1 MLEITRQS
9 DGTFRSS
16 GKNWEVVFD
25 APKPGLFTLRPDRS
39 LTFVSRFA
47 VIDNLEEG
55 SALHERRK
63 VHHSNDGREAQFESS
78 CRIPFGAE
86 PGIARKFKLSDGL
99 LSVTTDFL
107 IRASFQVRSLFA
119 GGYRLEGGIARFAVL
134 SAPESGAALPQP
146 EWKSFDSVAEGSVIY
161 DSAQP
166 PVALLAESGEGTV
179 LEIATGE
186 DFWRWTASAP
196 DTVSRYTLTKT
207 ENGLEASW
215 LPYEFHPRPEVEVPF
230 GRNRRMN
237 FLLAWRKKGGARTS
251 AQYKDVFDMAAFD
264 WSETLLAYD
273 GAGNPVK
280 SLPCFAA
287 PGVVNVLKK
296 WVRRKLAD
304 LQDGDVLA
312 VTNVVPVFC
321 TCAAHQDRARMKSLP
336 HLDVYGIN
344 EFRRWANRQL
354 ALKGAKLVIVPA
366 KDVKL
371 PSI

>member
-16 GKNWEVVFD
+16 GKSWEVVFD
-25 APKPGLFTLRPDRS
+25 APKPGLFTLRPDRA

-47 VIDNLEEG
+47 VIDKLEEA
-55 SALHERRK
+55 SALHDRRK
-63 VHHSNDGREAQFESS
+63 VHHANDGLEAQFESS
-78 CRIPFGAE
+78 CTIPFGAE
-86 PGIARKFKLSDGL
+86 PGIARKFKLSEGL

-107 IRASFQVRSLFA
+107 IRTSFQVRNLFA

-146 EWKSFDSVAEGSVIY
+146 EWKAFDSVAERSVIY

-166 PVALLAESGEGTV
+166 PVALLAESTEGTV

-196 DTVSRYTLTKT
+196 NTASRYTLTKT
-207 ENGLEASW
+207 ERGFEASW
-215 LPYEFHPRPEVEVPF
+215 LPYEFHPQPEIEVPF

-237 FLLAWRKKGGARTS
+237 FLLAWRKKGGSRAS
-251 AQYKDVFDMAAFD
+251 AEYRDVFDMAAFD
-264 WSETLLAYD
+264 WPGTHLACD

-280 SLPCFAA
+280 ALPCFAA

-296 WVRRKLAD
+296 WVRRNLAG
-304 LQDGDVLA
+304 LQEGDVLA

-321 TCAAHQDRARMKSLP
+321 TCAAHQDRARMQFLP

-354 ALKGAKLVIVPA
+354 APKGAKLVIVPA

-371 PSI
+371 PSV

>member
-1 MLEITRQS
+1 MLEITKQS
-9 DGTFRSS
+9 DGTFRSA
-16 GKNWEVVFD
+16 GKSWEVVFD
-25 APKPGLFTLRPDRS
+25 APKPGLFTLRPDRTM
-39 LTFVSRFA
+39 TFVSRFA
-47 VIDNLEEG
+47 VIDNLEES
-55 SALHERRK
+55 SALSDRRR
-63 VHHSNDGREAQFESS
+63 VHHSNDGLEAQFDAQST
-78 CRIPFGAE
+78 IPFGAE
-86 PGIARKFKLSDGL
+86 PGISRKFKLSDGL
-99 LSVTTDFL
+99 LAVTTDFL
-107 IRASFQVRSLFA
+107 IRTSFQVRNLFA
-119 GGYRLEGGIARFAVL
+119 GGYVLEGEIAHFAVL
-134 SAPESGAALPQP
+134 SAPESGAALPSP
-146 EWKSFDSVAEGSVIY
+146 VWKPLDSIAEGTAIY

-166 PVALLAESGEGTV
+166 PVALLAESTEGTV

-186 DFWRWTASAP
+186 DFWRWTASASN
-196 DTVSRYTLTKT
+196 TASRYTLTKT
-207 ENGLEASW
+207 AKGIESSW
-215 LPYEFHPRPEVEVPF
+215 LPYEFHPRPEVEVPS

-237 FLLAWRKKGGARTS
+237 FLLAWRKKDGTRNS
-251 AQYKDVFDMAAFD
+251 AEYRDVFDMAAFD
-264 WSETLLAYD
+264 WPETYLAYD

-304 LQDGDVLA
+304 LQEGDVLA

-336 HLDVYGIN
+336 HLDAYGIN

-354 ALKGAKLVIVPA
+354 APKGAKLVIVPG

>member
-1 MLEITRQS
+1 MLEITRQA
-9 DGTFRSS
+9 DKTFRSS
-16 GKNWEVVFD
+16 GTNWEVVFD
-25 APKPGLFTLRPDRS
+25 GPKPGLFSLRPDGA
-39 LTFVSRFA
+39 LTVVSRYA
-47 VIDNLEEG
+47 VIDNLQES
-55 SALHERRK
+55 SALSSSRK
-63 VHHSNDGREAQFESS
+63 VHHSNDGLEARFESS
-78 CRIPFGAE
+78 CWIPFGAD
-86 PGIARKFKLSDGL
+86 PGISRKFKLSEGFL
-99 LSVTTDFL
+99 AVTMDFQ
-107 IRASFQVRSLFA
+107 IRPSFRVRSLFA
-119 GGYRLEGGIARFAVL
+119 GGYCLTGGIVQFAVL
-134 SAPESGAALPQP
+134 TAPESGVVLPQP
-146 EWKSFDSVAEGSVIY
+146 DWKRFDSVAEGSVIY

-166 PVALLAESGEGTV
+166 PVALLAESTEGTV

-215 LPYEFHPRPEVEVPF
+215 LPYEFHPRPEVEVPA

-237 FLLAWRKKGGARTS
+237 FLLAWRKKDEGPRS
-251 AQYKDVFDMAAFD
+251 ANYREVFDMAAFD
-264 WSETLLAYD
+264 WPETHLAYD
-273 GAGNPVK
+273 QAGNPVK
-280 SLPCFAA
+280 TRPCFAA

-304 LQDGDVLA
+304 LREGDVLA
-312 VTNVVPVFC
+312 VTNVAPVFC

-354 ALKGAKLVIVPA
+354 AQKGAKLEIVPA
-366 KDVKL
+366 EGVNL